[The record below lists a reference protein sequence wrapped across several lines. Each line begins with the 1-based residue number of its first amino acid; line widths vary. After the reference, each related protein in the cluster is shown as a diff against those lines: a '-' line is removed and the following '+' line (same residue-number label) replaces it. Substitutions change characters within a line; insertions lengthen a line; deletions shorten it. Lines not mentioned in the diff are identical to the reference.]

1 MIVTTTSTV
10 DGCRVRRNLGLVRGS
25 TVRTKHIGKDIL
37 AWLRHLV
44 GGEVH
49 EYTKMM
55 GQSREQ
61 ALDRMVEEARAL
73 GANGVVATRFQT
85 SKIMAGASEIL
96 CYGTAVVLE
105 REDEADIAGAGGS

>member
-1 MIVTTTSTV
+1 MIVTTTSSV
-10 DGCRVRRNLGLVRGS
+10 GGCRERRNLGLVRGS

-37 AWLRHLV
+37 AWLRHIV
-44 GGEVH
+44 GGEIP

-73 GANGVVATRFQT
+73 GANAVVGTRFQT
-85 SKIMAGASEIL
+85 SKIMSGASEIL

-105 REDEADIAGAGGS
+105 QVPPEAPGADG

>member
-1 MIVTTTSTV
+1 MIVTTTPTV
-10 DGCRVRRNLGLVRGS
+10 DGCRITRTMGLVRGS

-44 GGEVH
+44 GGEIP
-49 EYTKMM
+49 EYTRMM

-61 ALDRMVEEARAL
+61 ALDRMVDEARAL
-73 GANGVVATRFQT
+73 GANAVLSTRFQT
-85 SKIMAGASEIL
+85 SKIMSGASEIL

-105 REDEADIAGAGGS
+105 QEDG